1 MLKPVSKACLLLVAS
16 LFPALA
22 HAASLGR
29 VTVNSTLGQPFD
41 AEINLIAV
49 EKEEKASLTVRLAPQ
64 EIFRQVNVDY
74 VSLLST
80 FKASIENRSNGS
92 PYIRIVSPQ
101 PVSEPLLHILIELSG
116 LSARVLRE
124 YTVVLAPP
132 EIDAH
137 PPIIPVSQIHL
148 PASVKAES
156 AAAERSGLPLK
167 NPITVENKLTLEIA
181 PTGKA
186 HTVYGPVK
194 HGDTLTGIVKNI
206 VPPSGVSFNQLLVAV
221 HRANRDAFFGSNMHQ
236 LKTGPILRIPD
247 NSEIGAVTAEEA
259 DKELKNQTVDWNRQR
274 ASGVIETIK
283 EPKQTDTGKIE
294 PAADAQIGKSPATP
308 HGFPK
313 PFQGEESW
321 NAGNN
326 MGVTGPGGNGMGEK
340 SIVGKR
346 VNGKNSDGMGW
357 R

>member
-1 MLKPVSKACLLLVAS
+1 MPKPVSKACLLLVAF

-29 VTVNSTLGQPFD
+29 LTVNSTLGQPFD

-49 EKEEKASLTVRLAPQ
+49 EKEEKGFLTVRLAPQ
-64 EIFRQVNVDY
+64 AMFRQVDVDY
-74 VSLLST
+74 APLLST
-80 FKASIENRSNGS
+80 FKASIENHSNGN
-92 PYIRIVSPQ
+92 PYIRIFSPQ
-101 PVSEPLLHILIELSG
+101 PVSEPLLNILIELSG

-167 NPITVENKLTLEIA
+167 SPLIGENTLA
-181 PTGKA
+181 PEFAPVGKA
-186 HTVYGPVK
+186 HVVYGPVK

-206 VPPSGVSFNQLLVAV
+206 VPPSGVSFNQMLVAV

-236 LKTGPILRIPD
+236 LKAGPILRIPD

-259 DKELKNQTVDWNRQR
+259 DKEVKDQTSDWNRQR
-274 ASGVIETIK
+274 ASGVIEAAK
-283 EPKQTDTGKIE
+283 EARQTNTGKIE
-294 PAADAQIGKSPATP
+294 PAADAQIGVSPATP

-313 PFQGEESW
+313 PSQGEESW
-321 NAGNN
+321 NDGKN
-326 MGVTGPGGNGMGEK
+326 MGVTGPGRNGMGEK
-340 SIVGKR
+340 GIVGNR
-346 VNGKNSDGMGW
+346 VNGRNSDGMGW

>member
-1 MLKPVSKACLLLVAS
+1 MFVE
-16 LFPALA
+16 ALRLT
-22 HAASLGR
+22 H
-29 VTVNSTLGQPFD
+29 VTSY
-41 AEINLIAV
+41 
-49 EKEEKASLTVRLAPQ
+49 R
-64 EIFRQVNVDY
+64 
-74 VSLLST
+74 
-80 FKASIENRSNGS
+80 
-92 PYIRIVSPQ
+92 
-101 PVSEPLLHILIELSG
+101 
-116 LSARVLRE
+116 
-124 YTVVLAPP
+124 
-132 EIDAH
+132 
-137 PPIIPVSQIHL
+137 
-148 PASVKAES
+148 
-156 AAAERSGLPLK
+156 RSGCRRWWLF
-167 NPITVENKLTLEIA
+167 A
-181 PTGKA
+181 PAGKA

-206 VPPSGVSFNQLLVAV
+206 VPPSGVSFNQMLVAV

-274 ASGVIETIK
+274 ASGVIEAVK

-294 PAADAQIGKSPATP
+294 SAADAQIRKSPATP

-326 MGVTGPGGNGMGEK
+326 MGLTDPGGNGMGEK
-340 SIVGKR
+340 GIVGKR
-346 VNGKNSDGMGW
+346 VNGRNSDGMGW